1 MGFDLYGVKPN
12 VRTPEPPKPEMNGEK
27 WTDEELEQYDKW
39 DEWRTK
45 SGGYFRANVWFWRPL
60 WGFVTAY
67 CDDILTEK
75 DILRGEYNDGH
86 RISKTKSERIANRLY
101 SMLDNGQ
108 IDRYEKEYKE
118 DQEALPDGDWNRHYP
133 FDKQVV
139 REFADFCANCGGFEI
154 C

>member
-12 VRTPEPPKPEMNGEK
+12 ITTPEPPKPEMNGER

-39 DEWRTK
+39 DEWRVK

-60 WGFVTAY
+60 WFFVSGV
-67 CDDILTEK
+67 CDDILTDK
-75 DILRGEYNDGH
+75 DILRGEFNEGH
-86 RISKTKSERIANRLY
+86 RISKTKSERIAKRLY
-101 SMLDNGQ
+101 SMLENGQ
-108 IDRYEKEYKE
+108 VEDYEREFKRENK
-118 DQEALPDGDWNRHYP
+118 HSP

>member
-12 VRTPEPPKPEMNGEK
+12 ITTPEPPKPEMNGER

-39 DEWRTK
+39 DEWRVK

-60 WGFVTAY
+60 WFFVSGV
-67 CDDILTEK
+67 CDDILTDK
-75 DILRGEYNDGH
+75 DIQRGEFNEGH
-86 RISKTKSERIANRLY
+86 RISKTKSEKIAKRLY

-108 IDRYEKEYKE
+108 VEDYEREFKRERE
-118 DQEALPDGDWNRHYP
+118 SLADDNWNKHYP

>member
-1 MGFDLYGVKPN
+1 
-12 VRTPEPPKPEMNGEK
+12 MNGER

-60 WGFVTAY
+60 WFFVSGV
-67 CDDILTEK
+67 CDDILTDN
-75 DILRGEYNDGH
+75 DIQRGEFNEGH
-86 RISKTKSERIANRLY
+86 KISKTKSEKIAKRLY

-108 IDRYEKEYKE
+108 VEDYEREFKRERE
-118 DQEALPDGDWNRHYP
+118 SLADGNWNRHYP